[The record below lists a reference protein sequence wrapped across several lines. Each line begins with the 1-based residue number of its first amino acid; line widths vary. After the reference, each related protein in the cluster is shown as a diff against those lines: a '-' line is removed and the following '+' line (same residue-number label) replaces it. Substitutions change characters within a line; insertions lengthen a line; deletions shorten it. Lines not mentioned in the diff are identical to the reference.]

1 MIEAA
6 TTIAGF
12 VKGRE
17 RQELDSDVLLAFAL
31 IRAIEIF
38 GEAAS
43 RITPETRSAITDLP
57 WLAIVGMRNRLVH
70 VYFDVDHDI
79 LWKAATDE
87 IPSLVPI
94 LRSLV
99 AED

>member
-1 MIEAA
+1 M
-6 TTIAGF
+6 AGH
-12 VKGRE
+12 R
-17 RQELDSDVLLAFAL
+17 
-31 IRAIEIF
+31 
-38 GEAAS
+38 
-43 RITPETRSAITDLP
+43 
-57 WLAIVGMRNRLVH
+57 GMRNRLVH